1 VAFLIDTNIAI
12 RLRDGDEV
20 VMQKLDEH
28 RGRVLLSVLSL
39 VELERGIHKSSAN
52 AVARQLRLDSILRHI
67 PVLAFD
73 RAAARAYGL
82 ILGQI
87 GWSKRREFDRMI
99 AAHAIATASILVTN
113 NIADFRDIPGLQLED
128 WT

>member
-113 NIADFRDIPGLQLED
+113 NIADFRDIPGPQLED